1 MNHLYK
7 TYFFLPALFVLI
19 LIAFSSSG
27 LSQGEFNPEYSSES
41 SRKAVVDY
49 YENIDDKSFYQQKRI
64 YGMKGELNN
73 YSEKLHNLQDRFDKI
88 FYGLSSKGN
97 FQTPFDTSN
106 QPARPVFEPRTES
119 IPAYPAAQPDFISTV
134 GIPVIPQPS
143 EDKLAFNVNS
153 PGSFTKDD
161 KVVSTFNPNNEK
173 GLGYYFLI
181 SPGMSFAHKI
191 HKSVHSY
198 KRYDPGFSTT
208 MAGGFKVN
216 NFKIGLGGSY
226 KRHSFHNDSKLNLP
240 TKFLTGSSETFAGYL
255 DLGYSFSISKSFEL
269 YTGAGLGY
277 YLSLIE
283 DNRDLSTRK
292 DHDVFL
298 TGNVGI
304 SWRMSELFALSL
316 GYRYFHENEVPAH
329 IAELGANF
337 DF

>member
-7 TYFFLPALFVLI
+7 TYFVLPALFVLI

-119 IPAYPAAQPDFISTV
+119 LPTYPAAQPQTSPVVD
-134 GIPVIPQPS
+134 IPREPKPAENQ
-143 EDKLAFNVNS
+143 LAFNVDS
-153 PGSFTKDD
+153 PGIFTKEDQ
-161 KVVSTFNPNNEK
+161 VISTFNPNNIR
-173 GLGYYFLI
+173 GMGYYLVL
-181 SPGMSFAHKI
+181 SPGVAFAHKTHDTAKY
-191 HKSVHSY
+191 HKESG
-198 KRYDPGFSTT
+198 PGLSTT
-208 MAGGFKVN
+208 LAGGFEIN

-226 KRHSFHNDSKLNLP
+226 KRHSFRDSSYLKSSS
-240 TKFLTGSSETFAGYL
+240 KFLPGDSETFAGYL
-255 DLGYSFSISKSFEL
+255 DLGYNLSISNSWEAYF
-269 YTGAGLGY
+269 GIGVGY
-277 YLSLIE
+277 YLSLV
-283 DNRDLSTRK
+283 DDKDDLSTRK
-292 DHDVFL
+292 EHDVFL
-298 TGNVGI
+298 TGSTGI